1 MHTCISCKI
10 HLCEFSYLQQG
21 QIKYS
26 GLIKLVIP
34 IDLVNF
40 KCIGKK
46 DLLSSPQ
53 IYAEFPVVILKY
65 FSWHKWKEELK
76 TFLCLPYTR
85 VLQRT
90 WNQVNCVSTTA
101 VQECVLNLVLYCGVV
116 SVS

>member
-1 MHTCISCKI
+1 MHTCISCEI

-21 QIKYS
+21 QMKYF

-53 IYAEFPVVILKY
+53 ICTEFPIVILKY
-65 FSWHKWKEELK
+65 FSWGKWKDLK
-76 TFLCLPYTR
+76 TLLCFILMFYSSENLGSGELCQHYCSTRLCAEPCFL
-85 VLQRT
+85 
-90 WNQVNCVSTTA
+90 
-101 VQECVLNLVLYCGVV
+101 LYCF
-116 SVS
+116 SVIG